1 MIQSSSSQNAEKTMD
16 WLPSPFQKG
25 LADEFFE
32 DGLGCMI
39 ETNRGC
45 PFHCTFCVWGA
56 QDTNSKVTQFSVNRV
71 IKDLEYIKKR
81 LTTIC

>member
-1 MIQSSSSQNAEKTMD
+1 MEKNDTIFVGAKNAEKTMD

-39 ETNRGC
+39 ETNRGGVHFIV
-45 PFHCTFCVWGA
+45 PFVFGVPRIRIQKLHNLVL
-56 QDTNSKVTQFSVNRV
+56 
-71 IKDLEYIKKR
+71 IE
-81 LTTIC
+81 